1 VLLYKKVGVY
11 NAAFRKEGRERR
23 DYSTWKERER
33 ERESER
39 DFEMRKGKRDRE
51 EREGVANTRDRKAG
65 MVFPSVWKVSLNWS
79 AVLKQSAIK
88 YIRVGL

>member
-1 VLLYKKVGVY
+1 MLLYKKVGVY

-23 DYSTWKERER
+23 DYSTWKER

-65 MVFPSVWKVSLNWS
+65 MVFLQFGKL
-79 AVLKQSAIK
+79 A
-88 YIRVGL
+88 